1 MTAEII
7 SVGTELLLGNILN
20 TNAQYLSRELAALG
34 ITVRRQSTIGDNH
47 DRLADF
53 VNEAKQ
59 RCDLLVFTG
68 GLGPTA
74 DDLTKETVAACFGD
88 TLTFDPEEWQ
98 KIVDF
103 FTRTGRETTPNNRKQ
118 AMVPVHGHK
127 VVNHHGTAP
136 GAWFEQDGHCAV
148 LMPGVPHEMKA
159 MWEES
164 VRPLLLARQSCA
176 LHSLTLRVLG
186 GESNLEYRVRALLEN
201 PNPTAAIYC
210 KTGECEIRITARAQ
224 NDTEAQTMCRAYA
237 KKFYDLLGDAVYDED
252 VAGLEETVVHTLRAN
267 GLTIAT
273 AESCTGG
280 MIAQRLTNVS
290 GASEVF
296 GYGFVTY
303 WEQAKAKLVG
313 VDPAVIAQ
321 YNVVSAPVAAQMAL
335 GAAKAAGA
343 DIAVSVTGLAGPGGG
358 DAVRP
363 VGTVYLGAAR
373 GDRVYVKKL
382 FVSRPDRAL
391 IRARAA
397 QTALELGFLYA
408 LVAMALFLSYRILD
422 IADMTTDGCF
432 VLGAA
437 VSVSLTT
444 AGHPIL
450 AIPAAMLAGACAGFA
465 TAFLQTRL
473 GVPSILAGIV
483 TNTGLYTVNLMAMG
497 WKANQSLLGGS
508 TIFTL
513 LRDTGIGG
521 DWYELLLAA
530 AVTILAGALLL
541 AFLGTR
547 IGLSIRATGDNPD
560 MVRASSLNPAFTITV
575 GLCVANALT
584 ALSGAMVGQY
594 QKTVDINSGTG
605 IVVIGLAC
613 LIIGETVLGRRTIA
627 KGVLAVMVGSV
638 IYRFIYAVVFYTKIV
653 PVECLKLLT
662 AVIVALAIAAPSIQK
677 WAAFQ
682 KRKLAAGKGGNGN
695 A

>member
-1 MTAEII
+1 MSMTAEII

-20 TNAQYLSRELAALG
+20 TNAQYLSRELAELG

-47 DRLADF
+47 GRLADF

-210 KTGECEIRITARAQ
+210 KTGE
-224 NDTEAQTMCRAYA
+224 
-237 KKFYDLLGDAVYDED
+237 
-252 VAGLEETVVHTLRAN
+252 LEETVVHTLQAN

-280 MIAQRLTNVS
+280 MIAQRLTSVS

-397 QTALELGFLYA
+397 QTALELA
-408 LVAMALFLSYRILD
+408 LRLAQGKTPAG
-422 IADMTTDGCF
+422 TQ
-432 VLGAA
+432 VLAESA
-437 VSVSLTT
+437 Q
-444 AGHPIL
+444 HD
-450 AIPAAMLAGACAGFA
+450 PA
-465 TAFLQTRL
+465 
-473 GVPSILAGIV
+473 
-483 TNTGLYTVNLMAMG
+483 
-497 WKANQSLLGGS
+497 
-508 TIFTL
+508 
-513 LRDTGIGG
+513 
-521 DWYELLLAA
+521 
-530 AVTILAGALLL
+530 
-541 AFLGTR
+541 
-547 IGLSIRATGDNPD
+547 
-560 MVRASSLNPAFTITV
+560 
-575 GLCVANALT
+575 ALT
-584 ALSGAMVGQY
+584 AL
-594 QKTVDINSGTG
+594 D
-605 IVVIGLAC
+605 
-613 LIIGETVLGRRTIA
+613 ETLRA
-627 KGVLAVMVGSV
+627 
-638 IYRFIYAVVFYTKIV
+638 
-653 PVECLKLLT
+653 E
-662 AVIVALAIAAPSIQK
+662 
-677 WAAFQ
+677 
-682 KRKLAAGKGGNGN
+682 
-695 A
+695 

>member
-34 ITVRRQSTIGDNH
+34 ITVRRQSTIGDNQ

-118 AMVPVHGHK
+118 AMVPVLGHK

-224 NDTEAQTMCRAYA
+224 NDAEAQTMCRAYA

-252 VAGLEETVVHTLRAN
+252 VAGLEETVVHTLQAN

-280 MIAQRLTNVS
+280 NIARAVTQIPGSSEAYKGSIVAYCNEVKANMLDVS
-290 GASEVF
+290 RDDLASFGAVS
-296 GYGFVTY
+296 
-303 WEQAKAKLVG
+303 L
-313 VDPAVIAQ
+313 P
-321 YNVVSAPVAAQMAL
+321 VVRQMAE
-335 GAAKAAGA
+335 GAARVIGA
-343 DIAVSVTGLAGPGGG
+343 DLAVATSGIAGPGG
-358 DAVRP
+358 AVEGKP
-363 VGTVYLGAAR
+363 VGTVCIAATFR
-373 GDRVYVKKL
+373 GKTVSDTFHFPGTRDRVIER
-382 FVSRPDRAL
+382 STA
-391 IRARAA
+391 
-397 QTALELGFLYA
+397 TAL
-408 LVAMALFLSYRILD
+408 
-422 IADMTTDGCF
+422 
-432 VLGAA
+432 
-437 VSVSLTT
+437 
-444 AGHPIL
+444 
-450 AIPAAMLAGACAGFA
+450 
-465 TAFLQTRL
+465 
-473 GVPSILAGIV
+473 
-483 TNTGLYTVNLMAMG
+483 LMA
-497 WKANQSLLGGS
+497 
-508 TIFTL
+508 
-513 LRDTGIGG
+513 
-521 DWYELLLAA
+521 
-530 AVTILAGALLL
+530 
-541 AFLGTR
+541 
-547 IGLSIRATGDNPD
+547 
-560 MVRASSLNPAFTITV
+560 
-575 GLCVANALT
+575 
-584 ALSGAMVGQY
+584 
-594 QKTVDINSGTG
+594 
-605 IVVIGLAC
+605 
-613 LIIGETVLGRRTIA
+613 
-627 KGVLAVMVGSV
+627 
-638 IYRFIYAVVFYTKIV
+638 
-653 PVECLKLLT
+653 LKLLKT
-662 AVIVALAIAAPSIQK
+662 
-677 WAAFQ
+677 
-682 KRKLAAGKGGNGN
+682 ND
-695 A
+695 